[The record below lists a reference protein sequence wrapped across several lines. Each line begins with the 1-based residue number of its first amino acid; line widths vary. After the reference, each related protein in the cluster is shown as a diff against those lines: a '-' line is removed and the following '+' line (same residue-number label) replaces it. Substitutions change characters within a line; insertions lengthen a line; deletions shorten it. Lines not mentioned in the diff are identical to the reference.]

1 MNGTETVSSGQHPFD
16 TYRHDRRFTT
26 VCALLIA
33 LLLHVGLLWVIPEQI
48 LFSAVIGEKADDVL
62 EVTLVPPEPLTAD
75 QLRFVEVNPEAP
87 ENTPDRQDQYS
98 FKNQQLASEKVS
110 DDPLEA
116 PDVDGDTQSQKIIQ
130 GASEQAPPLPPGVY
144 SPQAKPGEG
153 DGTDGGKPGAI
164 AQPTPT
170 PAPPLPT
177 PAFLEQTPV
186 TEEGPGSRL
195 ETPGVATEVTPN
207 PDPDAPINVYKPSPQ
222 SPSVEQAQNGEGNGG
237 STAKPMPRE
246 RPRLDPELI
255 RGPLMQSTGSTRLR
269 GTLAIDATFSEF
281 GEYQQQ
287 FYAAL
292 QAGWYQEIEFYQPID
307 TSATVQV
314 RFTIHA
320 DGKVTDVEVART
332 TASEIA
338 TIICE
343 SAIVKRSPFRPWT
356 REMVQVFGQER
367 TLTVAF
373 HYR

>member
-1 MNGTETVSSGQHPFD
+1 M
-16 TYRHDRRFTT
+16 
-26 VCALLIA
+26 CALLIA
-33 LLLHVGLLWVIPEQI
+33 LLLHVGLLWVIPEQV
-48 LFSAVIGEKADDVL
+48 LFSNLSGEQAEDGL
-62 EVTLVPPEPLTAD
+62 EVTLLPPEPLSAD

-110 DDPLEA
+110 EDPLEA
-116 PDVDGDTQSQKIIQ
+116 PEVDGDTQSQKIVQ
-130 GASEQAPPLPPGVY
+130 GALEQAPPLPPGVY
-144 SPQAKPGEG
+144 SPQVKPGEG

-164 AQPTPT
+164 AQLTPT
-170 PAPPLPT
+170 PVPPLPA
-177 PAFLEQTPV
+177 PAFLEQASV

-195 ETPGVATEVTPN
+195 EAPGIGTEVTPD

-222 SPSVEQAQNGEGNGG
+222 SPSVQQAQSGEGNGG

-255 RGPLMQSTGSTRLR
+255 RGPLMQSSGATRLR

-320 DGKVTDVEVART
+320 DGKVTDVEVVRT

-338 TIICE
+338 SIICE
-343 SAIVKRSPFRPWT
+343 SAIIKRSPFRPWT
-356 REMVQVFGQER
+356 REMVQVFGQKR
-367 TLTVAF
+367 TLMVAF

>member
-110 DDPLEA
+110 DELLEA

-130 GASEQAPPLPPGVY
+130 GASEQAPPLTPGVY

-164 AQPTPT
+164 AQP
-170 PAPPLPT
+170 
-177 PAFLEQTPV
+177 
-186 TEEGPGSRL
+186 
-195 ETPGVATEVTPN
+195 
-207 PDPDAPINVYKPSPQ
+207 
-222 SPSVEQAQNGEGNGG
+222 
-237 STAKPMPRE
+237 
-246 RPRLDPELI
+246 
-255 RGPLMQSTGSTRLR
+255 
-269 GTLAIDATFSEF
+269 
-281 GEYQQQ
+281 
-287 FYAAL
+287 
-292 QAGWYQEIEFYQPID
+292 
-307 TSATVQV
+307 
-314 RFTIHA
+314 
-320 DGKVTDVEVART
+320 
-332 TASEIA
+332 
-338 TIICE
+338 
-343 SAIVKRSPFRPWT
+343 
-356 REMVQVFGQER
+356 
-367 TLTVAF
+367 
-373 HYR
+373 